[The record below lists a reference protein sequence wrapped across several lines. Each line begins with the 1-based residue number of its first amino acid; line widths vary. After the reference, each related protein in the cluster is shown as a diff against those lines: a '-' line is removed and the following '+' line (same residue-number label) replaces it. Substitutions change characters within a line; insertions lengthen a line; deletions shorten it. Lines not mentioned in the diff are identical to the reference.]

1 MGPFLWSGALCSK
14 TKQKTYFKFIAHLPK
29 KILNLHSEL
38 QIAGNLLMQ
47 AKMSPKLQNNGL
59 PRQKRPFCPA
69 R

>member
-14 TKQKTYFKFIAHLPK
+14 AKQKTYFKFIAHLPK

-47 AKMSPKLQNNGL
+47 AKMSLKLQNNRL
-59 PRQKRPFCPA
+59 PRPKTPFA
-69 R
+69 LRR